1 MDEKNSHLT
10 LDDLD
15 DHDAMVD
22 WNSTSFDWAVD
33 FGEAGFHDVRIP
45 TSTLAEQ
52 ALVYIRLSSVTV
64 SVEPVVDK
72 LVEGMCLP
80 ALFIELMKH
89 LGPDHLR
96 TYLSNAEE
104 DAA

>member
-33 FGEAGFHDVRIP
+33 FGEAGCHDVRIP

-52 ALVYIRLSSVTV
+52 DLVYIRLSSVTV
-64 SVEPVVDK
+64 SVEHVVDK

-80 ALFIELMKH
+80 ALFIELMKN
-89 LGPDHLR
+89 LGPDNLL